1 MIFVAFSSSAVYLSM
16 CFFSVNAHLYFQQ
29 FNSWAC
35 WYVLYSVYMLPSVS
49 LCVCL
54 FVEYDNVLWFLVV
67 FVRSFIQIYFLFV
80 HLSFSRCSSV
90 SCVLCV
96 RTFPQ
101 SITLALSKWNELE
114 KCLPHSDGCYLIFL
128 FRCSPFVA
136 IKWKVFTILNRE
148 LPLKP
153 RYMHAI

>member
-1 MIFVAFSSSAVYLSM
+1 MFCIPCICYPL
-16 CFFSVNAHLYFQQ
+16 
-29 FNSWAC
+29 
-35 WYVLYSVYMLPSVS
+35 

-114 KCLPHSDGCYLIFL
+114 KWKCLPHSDGCYLIFL

-136 IKWKVFTILNRE
+136 INGKFLRYWIENCHLNLDTCTQSNTLCVELHAKLYAENRANFTCKLH
-148 LPLKP
+148 
-153 RYMHAI
+153 YS